1 MKNALILCLGLMAGC
16 KSESV
21 DSLTLGSDFPLTTK
35 QPVQVG
41 DVQLALAGVEDSRCP
56 KNVQCV
62 RAGEVVVDLALNAQQ
77 NVKMCLGDCQVVGRK
92 TSVTQDSLEVTVNQQ
107 KYLLILKQVT
117 PESRTEKVP
126 NEQYQLQMQVLKK

>member
-1 MKNALILCLGLMAGC
+1 MKNALILCLGLMVGC

-41 DVQLALAGVEDSRCP
+41 DVQLALTGVEDSRCP

-62 RAGEVVVDLALNAQQ
+62 RAGEVAVSYTHLDVY
-77 NVKMCLGDCQVVGRK
+77 KRQVFRIW
-92 TSVTQDSLEVTVNQQ
+92 SYS
-107 KYLLILKQVT
+107 
-117 PESRTEKVP
+117 S
-126 NEQYQLQMQVLKK
+126 